1 MPARSAATARRL
13 VPPAACGPTQ
23 ACCWGPRTIFENTIL
38 ACPSVARRGGA
49 AASLFAQTR
58 PLFKRKSTSPQ
69 TSLGV
74 RRKLVFPC
82 QRMAH
87 DAFQVVEMRLPF
99 EHSAG
104 AVEIR
109 HVSCASALP
118 PLGHLDLEI
127 EPRDAFDRVDH
138 LEHGKAA
145 AVTAIERDGGAARAQ
160 MGQGIG
166 MRAHEVADV
175 NIVADA
181 SAVWPRII
189 GAEDLDD
196 RPQADRG
203 FHCDLDEVSG
213 SFGRLT
219 DTRGGE
225 MDNGLDLMLGD
236 QGGDQRLVARV
247 TDNKRRAV
255 RYRPIETGCKIV
267 EHHDA
272 LAGIEERV
280 NHV

>member
-1 MPARSAATARRL
+1 MPARSAATARRP

-49 AASLFAQTR
+49 AASLFAQTS

-74 RRKLVFPC
+74 RRKLAFPC

-104 AVEIR
+104 AVGIR
-109 HVSCASALP
+109 HDPWGVSP
-118 PLGHLDLEI
+118 PPRGDLDLEI
-127 EPRDAFDRVDH
+127 DPRDAFDRVDP

-181 SAVWPRII
+181 SAVWRRII

-219 DTRGGE
+219 DTAERVGARDVELTQDYVAQAMGAGRVAQHDLGHELGGAIWRGRHRRIVFAHRYPFGIAIDRGG
-225 MDNGLDLMLGD
+225 
-236 QGGDQRLVARV
+236 
-247 TDNKRRAV
+247 
-255 RYRPIETGCKIV
+255 
-267 EHHDA
+267 
-272 LAGIEERV
+272 
-280 NHV
+280 